1 MKGRKIALGVTGGI
15 AAYKACELA
24 SRLKK
29 RGADVRV
36 VMTEAATRFVA
47 PLTFESLTG
56 NRVELDM
63 FSRPWEMGHISLAK
77 FAELFVVAPATA
89 DIIGKFACGIADDM
103 LSTALMAA
111 TCPVL
116 LAPAMY
122 GGMWKSA
129 AVQAN
134 IQTLASRGIPMI
146 GPGRGR
152 LACGDDDIGR
162 MVEPAEIVD
171 EIERLLH
178 AKKDLAG
185 VHVAVTAGPT
195 REFADPVRFLSNR
208 STGKMGYAIA
218 RAARNR
224 GAKVTLITGPTS
236 IEPPRGVEVVNITS
250 TQDLYHAATAC
261 AEHADVV
268 IQSAAPA
275 DFRPAEYCETKIKKT
290 GEGMALQLASTPDV
304 ARALGEN
311 KRPGQILVAFAA
323 ETNDLRENA
332 KGKLL
337 RKNADLIVA
346 NDVTIPGAGF
356 GTDTNCAFLI
366 TRDGEVEV
374 PLCEKTELADRILDA
389 VVDLRHAE

>member
-116 LAPAMY
+116 LAPAMN

-152 LACGDDDIGR
+152 LACGDDDAYSRRHAVGLY
-162 MVEPAEIVD
+162 EPA
-171 EIERLLH
+171 
-178 AKKDLAG
+178 
-185 VHVAVTAGPT
+185 
-195 REFADPVRFLSNR
+195 FA
-208 STGKMGYAIA
+208 
-218 RAARNR
+218 
-224 GAKVTLITGPTS
+224 
-236 IEPPRGVEVVNITS
+236 
-250 TQDLYHAATAC
+250 
-261 AEHADVV
+261 
-268 IQSAAPA
+268 
-275 DFRPAEYCETKIKKT
+275 
-290 GEGMALQLASTPDV
+290 
-304 ARALGEN
+304 
-311 KRPGQILVAFAA
+311 
-323 ETNDLRENA
+323 
-332 KGKLL
+332 
-337 RKNADLIVA
+337 
-346 NDVTIPGAGF
+346 
-356 GTDTNCAFLI
+356 
-366 TRDGEVEV
+366 
-374 PLCEKTELADRILDA
+374 
-389 VVDLRHAE
+389 